1 MKEISAPRHD
11 DARRRDASPQRAF
24 AMPDERERLLSR
36 AESDAEEGRAGRARS
51 GRAAD
56 ARSRRAG
63 VGVVDDD
70 VRRRATHGA
79 TSDVDGSG
87 DDCDDDDDAYD
98 DGVGGGDDGGRA
110 GWGGARARR
119 MIALAGS
126 ATLVACACG
135 AAFGAAHTLRGRST
149 ADTVVSSASMTSGDP
164 NLAGF
169 TKKEFADSIA
179 HAVEVVRQEELE
191 NAAANGDDGDLTGAL
206 GAADLPKDTWHTPM
220 HLIARPRDVE
230 DRASLKVTLSKLLTS
245 HDVELVSQNVKI
257 AAGVDP
263 KVWPEG
269 LDRTVYALKSVFKN
283 LGGDYLHP
291 DFTLLKG
298 LDWIEAPNS
307 RDLDGKIAGAWAPLE
322 RHVGLLFGHFY
333 QWQLAKDAGNEAT
346 IIVDT
351 DGLDPVKLAV
361 PVTSFGAIV
370 DHAPTDF
377 DVILLNAYSNST
389 GAHVV
394 DQFPD
399 YKGNTVQMTTWRE
412 PGRTGLSTYIIS
424 RDFPDKVFKY
434 AALKGAGY
442 FDTWVVDDLC
452 THNVL
457 NEEGEIVGPTSS
469 AASQPLLNCY
479 HASGVLM
486 PEVKIKSSSKSSTH
500 KSSGTYEMSM
510 PPSTS
515 SKPSSHSHTK
525 HESSSGKLGDKDY
538 DDEDYEDDDDVV
550 TATSSSSKKKSLDE
564 LPSSVTTNAPEDVP
578 LKSAKPKSSSKH
590 SKSEDIKVQDLFAVE
605 VPEAKLGAV
614 PRVHADTSTNEF
626 VSASARERAR
636 EQTALLRRRHD
647 AIAER
652 VAERDRVQAMLK
664 DIHAL
669 HARGVYAGDE
679 GFSIERE
686 NAERSRRARAES
698 EVASALAGLI

>member
-1 MKEISAPRHD
+1 MA
-11 DARRRDASPQRAF
+11 
-24 AMPDERERLLSR
+24 DERERLLSR
-36 AESDAEEGRAGRARS
+36 AESDAEEGRAGRTRS
-51 GRAAD
+51 GRTAD

-63 VGVVDDD
+63 VGAVHDG
-70 VRRRATHGA
+70 RRRARHGA

-87 DDCDDDDDAYD
+87 DDCGDDDDDYD
-98 DGVGGGDDGGRA
+98 DGVGGGDDDGGA

-119 MIALAGS
+119 LIALAGS

-135 AAFGAAHTLRGRST
+135 AAFGAAHMLRGRST
-149 ADTVVSSASMTSGDP
+149 ASTPVPSASMTSGDP
-164 NLAGF
+164 NLAGYS
-169 TKKEFADSIA
+169 KKEFADSIA
-179 HAVEVVRQEELE
+179 HAVEAVRQEELE
-191 NAAANGDDGDLTGAL
+191 NAAANGDDGDLSGAL

-399 YKGNTVQMTTWRE
+399 YKGNTVQMTTWRD

-442 FDTWVVDDLC
+442 FDTWIVDDLC

-479 HASGVLM
+479 HASGVLV

-500 KSSGTYEMSM
+500 KSSGTYKMSM
-510 PPSTS
+510 PPSSS

-538 DDEDYEDDDDVV
+538 DDEDYDEDA

-564 LPSSVTTNAPEDVP
+564 LPSWVTATPPEDVP

-590 SKSEDIKVQDLFAVE
+590 SNSEDIKVEDLLAAE

-614 PRVHADTSTNEF
+614 PRVHADTSANEF
-626 VSASARERAR
+626 VSALARERAQ

-652 VAERDRVQAMLK
+652 IAERDRVQAVLK

-686 NAERSRRARAES
+686 YAEQSRRARAES

>member
-1 MKEISAPRHD
+1 MA
-11 DARRRDASPQRAF
+11 
-24 AMPDERERLLSR
+24 DERERLLSR

-51 GRAAD
+51 GRTAD

-63 VGVVDDD
+63 VGAVDDG
-70 VRRRATHGA
+70 RRRARHGA

-87 DDCDDDDDAYD
+87 DDCDDDDVYD

-110 GWGGARARR
+110 GWGGVRARR
-119 MIALAGS
+119 VIALAGS
-126 ATLVACACG
+126 ATLVACAFG
-135 AAFGAAHTLRGRST
+135 AAFGATHMLRGRST
-149 ADTVVSSASMTSGDP
+149 ASAVVPSASMTSGDP

-322 RHVGLLFGHFY
+322 R
-333 QWQLAKDAGNEAT
+333 AGNEAT

-442 FDTWVVDDLC
+442 FDTWIVDDLC

-457 NEEGEIVGPTSS
+457 TEEGEIVGPTSS

-479 HASGVLM
+479 HASGVLV
-486 PEVKIKSSSKSSTH
+486 PEVKIKSSSTSSTH

-538 DDEDYEDDDDVV
+538 DDEDYDEDA
-550 TATSSSSKKKSLDE
+550 TAKSSSSKKKSLDE
-564 LPSSVTTNAPEDVP
+564 LPSWVTTTPAEDVP

-590 SKSEDIKVQDLFAVE
+590 SKSEDIKVEDLLAAE

-614 PRVHADTSTNEF
+614 PRVHADTSANEF
-626 VSASARERAR
+626 VSALARERAR

-647 AIAER
+647 ATAER
-652 VAERDRVQAMLK
+652 VAEYDRVQAMLK

-686 NAERSRRARAES
+686 NSEQSRRARAES